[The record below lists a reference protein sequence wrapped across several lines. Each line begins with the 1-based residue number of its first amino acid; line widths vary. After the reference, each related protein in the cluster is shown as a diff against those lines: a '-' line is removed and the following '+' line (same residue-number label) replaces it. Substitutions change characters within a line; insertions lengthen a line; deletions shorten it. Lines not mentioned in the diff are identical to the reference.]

1 MEGLVQKVGDIEF
14 IFYNQLGGDM
24 KRVDVFKG
32 YEISDIE
39 EYKEYEIIDSY
50 PNGARTTYYIKP
62 SLKKKEV
69 YTDTTGVTYKTS
81 SMYVY
86 TDKNGNYRTF
96 SDDTRKHLEHE
107 EKSLSFYKEMLEREI
122 NSLNPNQKDIDRY
135 KRWIKDSEKH
145 IEKYKK
151 DLMKGL

>member
-1 MEGLVQKVGDIEF
+1 MEGMLKKVGDVE
-14 IFYNQLGGDM
+14 YTYYKQLGGDM
-24 KRVDVFKG
+24 IRCDIFKG

-50 PNGARTTYYIKP
+50 PNGNRTTYYIKP

-86 TDKNGNYRTF
+86 TDKNGSYRTF

-107 EKSLSFYKEMLEREI
+107 EKSLAFTLKLIEKAEI
-122 NSLNPNQKDIDRY
+122 LGEDQHTLSMYR
-135 KRWIKDSEKH
+135 RWKSDSEKR

>member
-1 MEGLVQKVGDIEF
+1 MEGLIQKVGDIEF

-32 YEISDIE
+32 YKITDIE
-39 EYKEYEIIDSY
+39 EYREFEVIDSY
-50 PNGARTTYYIKP
+50 INKDKATYYIKP
-62 SLKKKEV
+62 PLKKKDA
-69 YTDTTGVTYKTS
+69 YTDTTGATYKTS

-86 TDKNGNYRTF
+86 IDKNGMYRTF
-96 SDDTRKHLEHE
+96 SDDTKKHLEYE
-107 EKSLSFYKEMLEREI
+107 EKRLFFALECIEKSEMVGADDKELSMYR
-122 NSLNPNQKDIDRY
+122 
-135 KRWIKDSEKH
+135 RWKSDSEKR